1 MVKMPFSESYLEKG
15 RSLISNGN
23 VKHVIFSEG
32 TYQVEVLDPDTKE
45 SFWPFLQLDDTGEV
59 TDYFCVCKEGEKK
72 GSCPHLAAALLKIYQ
87 DHLTPLHMR
96 FRGSLWNLLMQIAAK
111 RHGYETK
118 CLKKLK
124 EEEGYYAQSLTKKKL
139 FTIKV
144 LNKKAQKQLDEIISH
159 RVLETEETS
168 LKFSNLSA
176 EEISLWK
183 EGKPSHQLQ
192 YELSFWSDLA
202 KWVMTLQE
210 NGEPYQITVRPSQGA
225 LPKEIE
231 ISFKDIWLSFYI
243 AEVNWEEIIP
253 SLALVDFPI
262 PIYEYQDLVFDEI
275 LYEEQEKAF
284 YIHSHHLEGLEEK
297 FSREEEDAKRI
308 SLGDWMFHPEL
319 GFYLKEVDPLLRKEK
334 IPTEQV
340 GKMLMKYPRL
350 LEKYLVNTE
359 LYLGICV
366 VSYQLFLDEQ
376 NRFHICAYL
385 FEKGDLQKNCSAQF
399 GSWVF
404 LQNQGFYQLGSLLF
418 NEIEKVIPKHSLS
431 EFVSKNKMW
440 LNQYEGFQTHL
451 TNIECYL
458 TFGIDNWDRLFF
470 KSTAGS
476 FEEITGVLDLQE
488 WVYIEG
494 RGFYAKTSS
503 KIQQVLTPGL
513 VILKEDVSSFIK
525 SHEEDLELIKGFFNL
540 KQPVEKSGIDV
551 FVDKES
557 RIVIRPNISFTKG
570 YNSQRVKFFGD
581 YSYVEKEGFSL
592 LPKGGRIPDAY
603 AEETILEADE
613 EEHFIVDQL
622 PMLKPFVLYVDPCLK
637 VPKQLI
643 LKIHNLKEEEGLV
656 KKEWH
661 MNLVYASEYG
671 EASVKDL
678 WEAIRQ
684 KRPFVKT
691 AAGLIFLE
699 DARFSWLRELSK
711 GHFSEGD
718 VIKLSSLEWIRL
730 SVLETIEPPK
740 TEESV
745 RFFEEMNLLQTSEMF
760 TLDGLK
766 SHLRPYQEMGVK
778 WLWFLYSY
786 GLSGLLCDEM
796 GLGKTHQ
803 AMALLAACMNIKHK
817 EGKKFLVVCPTSVI
831 YHWEELLKRFLPK
844 AKVLVFYGIQR
855 SLKGF
860 CDDAE
865 ILLTSYGTLR
875 SERDPL
881 SEIMF
886 EVAIFDELH
895 VAKNAYSQTH
905 KALRGVQ
912 ARMKLGLTGTPI
924 ENRLLELH
932 SLFDVILPSYLP
944 SESHYKELFVVP
956 IEKNQDKEKKKLLT
970 KLIHPFTL
978 RRKKEEVLHDL
989 PEKTE
994 EIAYVDLSDE
1004 QRQLYKEACEKNK
1017 EEILKELDEDKK
1029 PLPYMHIFA
1038 LFNLLKQVCNHPALV
1053 NKDIENY
1060 ENYRSG
1066 KWDLFVELLHEA
1078 RESGQKLVVFSQ
1090 YLKMLDIIELYLKKN
1105 QIGYAQIRGS
1115 TKNRREEMNR
1125 FREEPSCEVFIGSLQ
1140 AAGVGIDLV
1149 SASVVIHYDR
1159 WWNPAKENQATD
1171 RVHRIGQNRGVQVF
1185 KLVSKDT
1192 IEEHIHHIIE
1202 KKLIL
1207 LQDIIGYDD
1216 QDQIKRLDRTELIN
1230 ILKKIDNYF

>member
-1 MVKMPFSESYLEKG
+1 MVKMPFSEIYVEKG
-15 RSLISNGN
+15 RALVNNGN

-32 TYQVEVLDPDTKE
+32 TYQVEVLDSDLKQ
-45 SFWPFLQLDDTGEV
+45 SFWPFLQLDDSGEV
-59 TDYFCVCKEGEKK
+59 TDCFCVCKEAEKI
-72 GSCPHLAAALLKIYQ
+72 GSCPHLAAALLEIYQ
-87 DHLTPLHMR
+87 GYLTPLHVR
-96 FRGSLWNLLMQIAAK
+96 FRFSLWNLLMQIAAK

-118 CLKKLK
+118 CLKKIK
-124 EEEGYYAQSLTKKKL
+124 GEPGYYAQSLTKKRL

-144 LNKKAQKQLDEIISH
+144 LNKKAEKQLDEIINH

-168 LKFSNLSA
+168 LKFSNLSS

-183 EGKPSHQLQ
+183 EGKPTHHLQ

-202 KWVMTLQE
+202 KWMMTLQE
-210 NGEPYQITVRPSQGA
+210 NGQKYQIKVRPAKGV
-225 LPKEIE
+225 LPKEID
-231 ISFKDIWLSFYI
+231 IIFKDISASFYI

-253 SLALVDFPI
+253 ALARVDFPV
-262 PIYEYQDLVFDEI
+262 PIYEHQDLVFDSI
-275 LYEEQEKAF
+275 LYDEEEKIF
-284 YIHSHHLEGLEEK
+284 RIHSHHLEGVEQNFFK
-297 FSREEEDAKRI
+297 EEEDAERVP
-308 SLGDWMFHPEL
+308 LGEWMFHPEV
-319 GFYLKEVDPLLRKEK
+319 GFYPKEVDPLLRYET
-334 IPTEQV
+334 IPTELV

-350 LEKYLVNTE
+350 LEKYLTNTK
-359 LYLGICV
+359 LYLGICP
-366 VSYQLFLDEQ
+366 VSYNLFFDKQ
-376 NRFHICAYL
+376 DRFHICAYL
-385 FEKGDLQKNCSAQF
+385 FEKGDLQKSCSTQF

-418 NEIEKVIPKHSLS
+418 SEIEKIIPKHSLG

-458 TFGIDNWDRLFF
+458 TFGVDTWDRLFF

-476 FEEITGVLDLQE
+476 FEEVTGVLDLQE

-525 SHEEDLELIKGFFNL
+525 SHEEDLELIKGFFSL
-540 KQPVEKSGIDV
+540 KQPVEKSGLEI
-551 FVDKES
+551 FVDEES
-557 RIVIRPNISFTKG
+557 RIVVRPKISFAKG
-570 YNSQRVKFFGD
+570 YAAERVRFFGD
-581 YSYVEKEGFSL
+581 YSYIEKEGFSL
-592 LPKGGRIPDAY
+592 LPKGGRIPDSY
-603 AEETILEADE
+603 TRETILEADE
-613 EEHFIVDQL
+613 EEAFIVDEL
-622 PMLKPFVLYVDPCLK
+622 PMLKPFILYMDPCLK
-637 VPKQLI
+637 VPKQLV
-643 LKIHNLKEEEGLV
+643 LKINELKEEGEE
-656 KKEWH
+656 KNQWH

-671 EASVKDL
+671 EVLLKDL
-678 WEAIRQ
+678 WEAIKQ
-684 KRPFVKT
+684 KRLFVKT
-691 AAGLIFLE
+691 TAGLIFLE
-699 DARFSWLRELSK
+699 DSRFSWLREISK
-711 GHFSEGD
+711 GHFTPDNG
-718 VIKLSSLEWIRL
+718 INLSSLEWIRL
-730 SVLETIEPPK
+730 SLLETVEPPT
-740 TEESV
+740 TEEGR
-745 RFFEEMNLLQTSEMF
+745 RFLEEMSLLQTSDTF
-760 TLDGLK
+760 TLEGLK
-766 SHLRPYQEMGVK
+766 SNLRPYQEMGVR

-803 AMALLAACMNIKHK
+803 AMALLAACMNVENKK
-817 EGKKFLVVCPTSVI
+817 AKKFLVVCPTSVI
-831 YHWEELLKRFLPK
+831 YHWEELLKRFLPQ

-860 CDDAE
+860 CDDVE

-875 SERDPL
+875 SEKDPL
-881 SEIMF
+881 SEIAF
-886 EVAIFDELH
+886 EVAVFDELH

-905 KALRGVQ
+905 KALRGIQ

-932 SLFDVILPSYLP
+932 SLFDVILPHYLP
-944 SESHYKELFVVP
+944 SESMYKELFVIPV
-956 IEKNQDKEKKKLLT
+956 ERNQDQEKKKLLT
-970 KLIHPFTL
+970 KLIQPFIL
-978 RRKKEEVLHDL
+978 RRKKEQVLQDL

-1004 QRQLYKEACEKNK
+1004 QRIMYKEICEKNK
-1017 EEILKELDEDKK
+1017 EQIFKELDQEKAS
-1029 PLPYMHIFA
+1029 LPYMHIFA
-1038 LFNLLKQVCNHPALV
+1038 LFSLLKQVCNHPALV

-1060 ENYRSG
+1060 EQYRSG
-1066 KWDLFVELLHEA
+1066 KWELFVELLHEA

-1115 TKNRREEMNR
+1115 TKNRREEMIR
-1125 FREEPSCEVFIGSLQ
+1125 FREDPSCEVFIGSLQ

-1202 KKLIL
+1202 KKLTL
-1207 LQDIIGYDD
+1207 LHDIVSYDD
-1216 QDQIKRLDRTELIN
+1216 QDQVKHLDRAELIN
-1230 ILKKIDNYF
+1230 LLKKIDTYF